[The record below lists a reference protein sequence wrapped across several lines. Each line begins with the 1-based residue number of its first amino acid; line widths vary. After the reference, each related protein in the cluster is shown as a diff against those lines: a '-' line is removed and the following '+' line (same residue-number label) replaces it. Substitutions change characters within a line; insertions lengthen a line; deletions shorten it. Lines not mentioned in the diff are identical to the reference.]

1 MDKLLNTNPSSSSKN
16 LVTISGI
23 TSVSLT
29 LLLFY
34 LVLGMIT
41 NTDTI
46 IVTLIITTSLLFINS
61 IIFIKMCYI
70 YYDIKGQFT
79 NVSTN
84 I

>member
-34 LVLGMIT
+34 LVLGIIT

-46 IVTLIITTSLLFINS
+46 TVTLIITTSLLFINS

-70 YYDIKGQFT
+70 YYDIKKQYT